1 MKKIFRVLVNF
12 GYSIMFISLL
22 LIASTI
28 LTSYSLKGKT
38 YYLETKNNELEIL
51 NVDEL
56 LSTHTSLYSI
66 SLRNNTLYVYM
77 ESDLT
82 KEEQIALFMNI
93 HSIKKENNHD
103 IQIISLSLIDNSTLW
118 ANITNE
124 GVSIS

>member
-51 NVDEL
+51 NINEL

-66 SLRNNTLYVYM
+66 SLRNNTLDVYM

-93 HSIKKENNHD
+93 HSIKK
-103 IQIISLSLIDNSTLW
+103 
-118 ANITNE
+118 
-124 GVSIS
+124 